1 MNEHKVV
8 NRKEWADAR
17 EQLLVGEKEHT
28 RLGDE
33 LARQRRKLPWV
44 RIEKAYRF
52 ETDDGTRTLV
62 ELFYGRSQLLARRPR
77 NLDRTRALVRRR
89 LHATDVK
96 RDRSREQTPGV

>member
-17 EQLLVGEKEHT
+17 EQLLLREKEHT

-33 LARQRRKLPWV
+33 LARQRRKLPWA
-44 RIEKAYRF
+44 RIEKEYRF

-62 ELFYGRSQLLARRPR
+62 ELFDGRSQLLARRNP
-77 NLDRTRALVRRR
+77 DRARALVRPR
-89 LHATDVK
+89 LHTTDVK